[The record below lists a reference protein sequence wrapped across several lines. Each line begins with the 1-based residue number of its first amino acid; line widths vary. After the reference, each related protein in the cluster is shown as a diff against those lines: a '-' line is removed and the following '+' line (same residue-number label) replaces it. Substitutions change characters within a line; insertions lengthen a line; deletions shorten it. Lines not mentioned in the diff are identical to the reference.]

1 MFEWLLKM
9 SEYPYELWTYLSII
23 MVVYMWFR
31 VEKFGMKIERLED
44 EIDLLSKQV
53 IIRKEE

>member
-31 VEKFGMKIERLED
+31 VEKFGIIIERLED

-53 IIRKEE
+53 KN